1 MKKIRKYI
9 IAALLLGSATAANAQ
24 IYAIADRVT
33 DLIQPA
39 LFGGFNYKGL
49 VEVSAIKG
57 VGDNNADFVGIST
70 SQGFKYADWFFMG
83 VGIGVDALF
92 TDVDSYYENRVE
104 SVTKHG
110 WVVPLFTDF
119 RFTFGN
125 TAGVNYYIGT
135 KIGCSFLLSDK
146 DIQVNRGYIT
156 SDECFYLKPAI
167 GVRIPAGPTN
177 RTAITLAVNYQ
188 LITPGYRHYDYG
200 DNSSVSLNGFG
211 LTIGYEW

>member
-1 MKKIRKYI
+1 
-9 IAALLLGSATAANAQ
+9 
-24 IYAIADRVT
+24 
-33 DLIQPA
+33 
-39 LFGGFNYKGL
+39 
-49 VEVSAIKG
+49 
-57 VGDNNADFVGIST
+57 
-70 SQGFKYADWFFMG
+70 
-83 VGIGVDALF
+83 
-92 TDVDSYYENRVE
+92 
-104 SVTKHG
+104 
-110 WVVPLFTDF
+110 
-119 RFTFGN
+119 
-125 TAGVNYYIGT
+125 
-135 KIGCSFLLSDK
+135 LLSDK